1 MSPALISALISA
13 GVVLFTAVGWLFRL
27 RAAVVDVLEEIQAN
41 ERALA
46 TWAGELPPRQRRK
59 LTFDAEDRS
68 IGMLRLGCSKATY
81 TAVQRAYREFR
92 ELDPT
97 DETVAFADIADARAA
112 AKHATTQLEQSLDP
126 YKWRRT
132 ERGDTKPKVPRVPP
146 VFRAVLLA
154 LVVVPVLV
162 FVLVDNDDDGK
173 DGGGGNDVAVNA
185 PVVKALD
192 PAIMADARG
201 SVTMCTGKD
210 VSRAR
215 TKARDDFNN
224 KFGPSGL
231 RAQIKEFPE
240 QADQQ
245 YEAFRALQRAKS
257 GECDVFFADVVW
269 SADFAQQGWL
279 HDLSRYVAGRKDE
292 FVPAML
298 ETVTFDKKRWGV
310 PVQADVGLLFYR
322 TDKISSPPT
331 TWQELYAQS
340 KPNDDF
346 RYQARAYE
354 GLTVNFLEVA
364 YAAGA
369 EDIVTSDGKANID
382 QPRALDALRFMVEGI
397 REGAAPAQVVVQKEE
412 QSRRAFVRGRA
423 LFMRNWP
430 YVYAA
435 DRHKRIGDRMGV
447 VALPSWDGGIR
458 ASVLGGQNVVISQYS
473 KNPAAALKLVDYL
486 SGREIGRQNAVDYSL
501 APVLS
506 DLWDDPA
513 VRRALPAAEELEDA
527 IRDAKPRP
535 VTPNYQ
541 AVSRAIHT
549 NVNSALQLEVTP
561 EAALAAANDQ
571 MNQALEAIKPP
582 GPG

>member
-1 MSPALISALISA
+1 MVS
-13 GVVLFTAVGWLFRL
+13 
-27 RAAVVDVLEEIQAN
+27 RA
-41 ERALA
+41 
-46 TWAGELPPRQRRK
+46 
-59 LTFDAEDRS
+59 F
-68 IGMLRLGCSKATY
+68 
-81 TAVQRAYREFR
+81 
-92 ELDPT
+92 
-97 DETVAFADIADARAA
+97 
-112 AKHATTQLEQSLDP
+112 
-126 YKWRRT
+126 
-132 ERGDTKPKVPRVPP
+132 KP
-146 VFRAVLLA
+146 
-154 LVVVPVLV
+154 
-162 FVLVDNDDDGK
+162 
-173 DGGGGNDVAVNA
+173 
-185 PVVKALD
+185 LD

-201 SVTMCTGKD
+201 NVTMCTGKD

-215 TKARDDFNN
+215 SKARDDFNN

-231 RAQIKEFPE
+231 RAHIKEFPE

-245 YEAFRALQRAKS
+245 YEAFRALQRVKS
-257 GECDVFFADVVW
+257 GECDVFFSDVVW

-279 HDLSRYVAGRKDE
+279 HDLSRYVAGREAE
-292 FVPAML
+292 FLPAML
-298 ETVTFDKKRWGV
+298 QTVTFDKRRWGV
-310 PVQADVGLLFYR
+310 PVQADAGLLFYR
-322 TDKISSPPT
+322 KDKVSPPPT
-331 TWQELYAQS
+331 TWQELYEQS

-369 EDIVTSDGKANID
+369 EDIVTPDGEANID
-382 QPRALDALRFMVEGI
+382 QPRALDALQFMVDGI
-397 REGAAPAQVVVQKEE
+397 REGAAPDQVVVQKEE

-447 VALPSWDGGIR
+447 VALPIWEGGIR
-458 ASVLGGQNVVISQYS
+458 ASVLGGQNVVISRFS

-486 SGREIGRQNAVDYSL
+486 SSTEIVRQNAIDYSL
-501 APVLS
+501 APVLV

-513 VRRALPAAEELEDA
+513 VRRALPAVEELEDA
-527 IRDAKPRP
+527 VRDARPRP

-571 MNQALEAIKPP
+571 INQALEAVKPP
-582 GPG
+582 KPG